1 MFMYILCIFPF
12 VNPLFSFVVVGFE
25 TTERQAET
33 VSEKSINQ
41 NDAKLQKIKIF
52 AQAFSIHEIDVHNT
66 SVALFVC

>member
-1 MFMYILCIFPF
+1 MYILCIFPF

-52 AQAFSIHEIDVHNT
+52 AQAFSIHEIDVYNT
-66 SVALFVC
+66 SVPLFVC